1 MQKKKIG
8 QAKGRRVSA
17 EQVKKGAAAMG
28 QAMSTRVSSTS
39 AHKQQTA
46 RKAKHL

>member
-1 MQKKKIG
+1 MDKKKIP
-8 QAKGRRVSA
+8 QAVGKKVPAST
-17 EQVKKGAAAMG
+17 VKKGAAAMG
-28 QAMSTRVSSTS
+28 KAMSARVSSTS